1 MSEEEKQ
8 EFIHEVDDVVEP
20 IEEQTKPISVME
32 ILQIELR
39 RYMENALKMKKKI
52 DTAKTN
58 YKKIYYS
65 KKLKKNNMEALK
77 VLTAIERVK
86 SNDKQETPNDP
97 NE

>member
-8 EFIHEVDDVVEP
+8 EFIHEASDIVEP
-20 IEEQTKPISVME
+20 IEEQTKPINVIDM
-32 ILQIELR
+32 LQVELR
-39 RYMENALKMKKKI
+39 RLMENALKIKKKI
-52 DTAKTN
+52 DTAKTD
-58 YKKIYYS
+58 YKKNYYG

-86 SNDKQETPNDP
+86 PKDDKQKT